1 MTLLE
6 LLECDAQ
13 YLRTG
18 MSCTLFSMADLQLL
32 KGTVSSQAF
41 QLFELL
47 LLNYRPAEPI
57 HRDDALDAYRMA
69 MPKATR

>member
-18 MSCTLFSMADLQLL
+18 MSCSLFSMADLQLL
-32 KGTVSSQAF
+32 QGKVSAQTF

-57 HRDDALDAYRMA
+57 QRDGALVAYRMA
-69 MPKATR
+69 MPKTTR